1 MYNYDSDTID
11 DLRKRLKAANS
22 LLCLICTGLEQDG
35 IPMPLDLLDWW
46 AGYKKEQEE
55 TEKPRIQLVN

>member
-1 MYNYDSDTID
+1 MSNVEDKLD
-11 DLRKRLKAANS
+11 KANS
-22 LLCLICTGLEQDG
+22 LLCLICTGLEMDN

-55 TEKPRIQLVN
+55 AEKPRIQLIQ